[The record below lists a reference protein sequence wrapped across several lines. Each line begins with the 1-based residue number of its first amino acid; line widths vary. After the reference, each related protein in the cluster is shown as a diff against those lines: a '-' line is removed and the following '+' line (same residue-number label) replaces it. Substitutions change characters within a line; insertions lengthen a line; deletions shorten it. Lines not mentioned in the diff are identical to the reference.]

1 MATPKVITA
10 LIEDRDN
17 WKVGETPFKVELK
30 GQAVPEI
37 KAKRVQNLATGALSV
52 QIIAPVTFALSTLD
66 KIAQNILTGA
76 KVREYRKGSVI
87 VREYSR

>member
-17 WKVGETPFKVELK
+17 WTVGQTPFTVELK
-30 GQAVPEI
+30 GRRVPEI
-37 KAKRVQNLATGALSV
+37 KAKRIQNLSTGALSV
-52 QIIAPVTFALSTLD
+52 QIIAPLTFALSTLD
-66 KIAQNILTGA
+66 KIAQNILDGA
-76 KVREYRKGSVI
+76 KVRDYRKGDVI